1 MSQGFKTEADVMRNT
16 AHRVDDTN
24 QEVSAELSRLRSIV
38 DGVRASWEGTAQVS
52 FDNLMQRWDAS
63 AKGLQDALQS
73 ISDNIRGNATSF
85 ENVEA
90 DNQSAFSAVGGQEL
104 AL

>member
-52 FDNLMQRWDAS
+52 FDNLMQLGCLRQGAS
-63 AKGLQDALQS
+63 
-73 ISDNIRGNATSF
+73 RCP
-85 ENVEA
+85 
-90 DNQSAFSAVGGQEL
+90 AVHLGQHSWQRHL
-104 AL
+104 V

>member
-16 AHRVDDTN
+16 AHRVDETN

-52 FDNLMQRWDAS
+52 FDNLMQHGMPPPRGFKMPCSPSRTTFVATPPRLKTS
-63 AKGLQDALQS
+63 KQITNPHSLQ
-73 ISDNIRGNATSF
+73 
-85 ENVEA
+85 
-90 DNQSAFSAVGGQEL
+90 
-104 AL
+104 